1 MKKNDQAY
9 SSWDAND
16 LRYFRNKLNL
26 TQAQMG
32 EKLGLMPRMYRY
44 YEGGQSPISKIM
56 EYAVRYFAGKGEKS
70 QISTKLSKELQ
81 ELSKFDRERMT
92 KLRDA
97 IEKTVESGTEDSLEG
112 QRGYIFRILNQT
124 LKEFDIVL
132 SKKNFT

>member
-9 SSWDAND
+9 SSWGADD

-92 KLRDA
+92 KLRDV
-97 IEKTVESGTEDSLEG
+97 IEKTVQSSPDDSLEG
-112 QRGYIFRILNQT
+112 QKGYIFRILNQT